1 MRTIRTARLRLV
13 PVTPANATLLWE
25 VLQEPDLRDFQDLPT
40 LDRQQF
46 LSAVRARPARLAPGV
61 TGRFEWLVYFLQS
74 EEREAL
80 GWVSMRIAEASST
93 TAEIGYSVVR
103 AHRGRGIA
111 TEAVAALVTE
121 GFEQANLRRI
131 RAYALP
137 KNLSSRA
144 VLRHNGFK
152 NEGTLPHGATL
163 QGQPV
168 DVIVHA
174 LERDRWASRINATR
188 AATRS

>member
-13 PVTPANATLLWE
+13 PVTPANAGLLWE

-40 LDRQQF
+40 LDREQF
-46 LSAVRARPARLAPGV
+46 LGAVRARPARLAPGA
-61 TGRFEWLVYFLQS
+61 TGRFEWLVYFLQGD
-74 EEREAL
+74 EREPL
-80 GWVSMRIAEASST
+80 GWVSMRIAEASGT
-93 TAEIGYSVVR
+93 TGEIGYSVVR

-111 TEAVAALVTE
+111 TEAVAALVAE
-121 GFEQANLRRI
+121 GFHRANLRRI

-152 NEGTLPHGATL
+152 DEGTLPHGATL

-174 LERDRWASRINATR
+174 LERDRWDRLTASQV
-188 AATRS
+188 ATRS

>member
-1 MRTIRTARLRLV
+1 MRTIRTTRLRMV
-13 PVTPANATLLWE
+13 PVTPANAGLLWE
-25 VLQEPDLRDFQDLPT
+25 VLQEPDLRSFQDLPT
-40 LDRQQF
+40 LDRAQF
-46 LSAVRARPARLAPGV
+46 LGAVRARPARLGPGT
-61 TGRFEWLVYFLQS
+61 TGRFEWLLYFLHGDG
-74 EEREAL
+74 REAL
-80 GWVSMRIAEASST
+80 GWVSMRIAEASGT
-93 TAEIGYSVVR
+93 TGEIGYSVVR

-111 TEAVAALVTE
+111 TEAVAALVAE
-121 GFEQANLRRI
+121 GFHRANLRRI

-152 NEGTLPHGATL
+152 DEGTLPHGATL

-174 LERDRWASRINATR
+174 LERDRWDRLTASQV
-188 AATRS
+188 ATRS

>member
-1 MRTIRTARLRLV
+1 MRTIRTARLRMV
-13 PVTPANATLLWE
+13 PVTPANAALLWE

-40 LDRQQF
+40 LDRAQF
-46 LSAVRARPARLAPGV
+46 LNAVRARPARLAPGV
-61 TGRFEWLVYFLQS
+61 TGRFEWLLYFLQTG
-74 EEREAL
+74 EREPL
-80 GWVSMRIAEASST
+80 GWVSMRIAEASGT

-103 AHRGRGIA
+103 SQRGRGIA
-111 TEAVAALVTE
+111 TEAVAALIAE
-121 GFEQANLRRI
+121 GFQRANLRRI

-152 NEGTLPHGATL
+152 DEGTLPHGATL

-174 LERDRWASRINATR
+174 LERDRWMALNATR

>member
-1 MRTIRTARLRLV
+1 MRTIRTARLRMV
-13 PVTPANATLLWE
+13 PVTPANAGLLWE

-40 LDRQQF
+40 LDRAQF

-61 TGRFEWLVYFLQS
+61 TGRFEWLLYFLQATTP
-74 EEREAL
+74 EPL
-80 GWVSMRIAEASST
+80 GWVSMRIAEASGT

-103 AHRGRGIA
+103 SQRGRGIA
-111 TEAVAALVTE
+111 TEAVAALIAE
-121 GFEQANLRRI
+121 GFQRANLRRI

-144 VLRHNGFK
+144 VLRHNGFRD
-152 NEGTLPHGATL
+152 EGTLPHGATL

-174 LERDRWASRINATR
+174 LERDRWMALNATR